1 MLCYTYEPHRP
12 VVLATLVQN
21 SMQLEFTRGNSQA
34 CNSPIG
40 VHLLEFTCWNSSRSS
55 RWNSHPGNGG
65 ERIVVS
71 RVRPCSLAPDM
82 HCAVVQVIEKELFS
96 LEVLFSLD
104 VVLFSLDVFSTFVV
118 FA

>member
-1 MLCYTYEPHRP
+1 M
-12 VVLATLVQN
+12 
-21 SMQLEFTRGNSQA
+21 
-34 CNSPIG
+34 
-40 VHLLEFTCWNSSRSS
+40 
-55 RWNSHPGNGG
+55 
-65 ERIVVS
+65 VS